1 MISENKKITF
11 AITIVLIFTLSMLI
25 VYEKIADPSHAND
38 RKREQNLLLNDHMT
52 SKDLFSNNFSDT
64 NTVFLIG
71 SSHLGSANVTSIN
84 QLVLSK
90 TKNLENPITVYN
102 LAAFG
107 DYPTKRL
114 ESIKDII
121 STSPKVIFYQI
132 SYRDFQFTYKENED
146 IIPINFKEL
155 LFSKIYS
162 IFKNHIPVN
171 PQELLFSILRP
182 IQGSVSPILEESL
195 STNDKTPFYHYT
207 KFKIKSQ
214 EELKSELSPVTE
226 WDDSKIEDE
235 NFIALKKIIEELEKS
250 NIKIVIFT
258 SPLHEYYLET
268 LSQKQ
273 KDDFSSLLNNLE
285 EEYNLRIYNF
295 EDRYHDL
302 DVWGNISHISYYK
315 NVTIYNED
323 IANMIIGET

>member
-1 MISENKKITF
+1 MISENKKITL